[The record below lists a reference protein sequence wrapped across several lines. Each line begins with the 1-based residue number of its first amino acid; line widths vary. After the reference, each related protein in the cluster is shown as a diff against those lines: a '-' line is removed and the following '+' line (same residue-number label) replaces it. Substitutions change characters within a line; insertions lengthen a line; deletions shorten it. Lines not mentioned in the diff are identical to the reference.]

1 LTAPASATPG
11 IRATASRVSAGMLE
25 ASANG
30 PLVPA
35 STTQTSA
42 AGAFTAASASETRPL

>member
-1 LTAPASATPG
+1 MIAPASATPG
-11 IRATASRVSAGMLE
+11 IRATVSRVSAGIDE
-25 ASANG
+25 ASAKG

-42 AGAFTAASASETRPL
+42 AGASTTASASVTSPL